1 MIDPV
6 HFEILPF
13 GKGEAE
19 AAELPERVRLTV
31 TCSPKHGLDES
42 IATATRLRALGH
54 SVTLHLAARMV
65 RGSDHLDDL
74 LARMQEN
81 GIDDAFVIGGDATPP
96 LGPYPS
102 SVELLPI
109 IHEHPHRPVT
119 IGIGGYP
126 EGHPLIDD
134 TELAEALTQKAPLAD
149 YVTTQLCFDPEAVL
163 RWITG
168 IRATGI
174 DLPVLAGVPGIV
186 DPTKLLEISL
196 RVGVGPSLSF
206 LRKQRGLRS
215 LLRLSGRSA
224 DKLYDALSSSEEIAG
239 FHFYTFNRLRDT
251 WEWHTEKHP
260 GSHRIS
266 EPKKE
271 VTEMAPTNL
280 EDKLQAAGS
289 AVALARNSQIGPYVY
304 PAVAAEF
311 TNWRDEQIAWRETAA
326 LFDQSHHM
334 TDLYIEGPDA
344 IRLLSD
350 LGVNSFENFA
360 VNKAK
365 QFVCCNPDGY
375 VIGDAILFY
384 LAENRL
390 SLVGRPSAHNWVQ
403 YHGETGDYDVTFD
416 RDERTAVNP
425 TGRRKLYRFQVQGPN
440 AMQVLEKTVGGPLP
454 EIKFFNMNEITIA
467 GHTVRALHHGMSGVP
482 GRELFGPWEEA
493 EDVRAAI
500 VEAGEE
506 FGLKQVG
513 SRVYATN
520 TLESGWIPCPLPAVF
535 TGDEMKAYREWLPGN
550 GYEATGSL
558 GGSFYSDDISD
569 YYLTPHDL
577 GYWGFV
583 KFDHDFVGREALE
596 AMDEE
601 GPRRKVTLAWNG
613 EDVAAA
619 MQTLFEKD
627 DPAKY
632 IDLPLSNYSTWP
644 NDKLLLDGERI
655 GVSTFSGYSYNERS
669 MLSLGVVNSDVEVGT
684 EVVLVWGE
692 EAGGSAKPV
701 VERHRQVEIRATVSP
716 VPYSEV
722 ARTSYAEGSW
732 RQKATV

>member
-1 MIDPV
+1 
-6 HFEILPF
+6 
-13 GKGEAE
+13 
-19 AAELPERVRLTV
+19 
-31 TCSPKHGLDES
+31 
-42 IATATRLRALGH
+42 
-54 SVTLHLAARMV
+54 
-65 RGSDHLDDL
+65 
-74 LARMQEN
+74 
-81 GIDDAFVIGGDATPP
+81 
-96 LGPYPS
+96 
-102 SVELLPI
+102 
-109 IHEHPHRPVT
+109 
-119 IGIGGYP
+119 
-126 EGHPLIDD
+126 
-134 TELAEALTQKAPLAD
+134 
-149 YVTTQLCFDPEAVL
+149 
-163 RWITG
+163 
-168 IRATGI
+168 
-174 DLPVLAGVPGIV
+174 VLAGVPGIV

-601 GPRRKVTLAWNG
+601 GQG
-613 EDVAAA
+613 
-619 MQTLFEKD
+619 
-627 DPAKY
+627 
-632 IDLPLSNYSTWP
+632 
-644 NDKLLLDGERI
+644 
-655 GVSTFSGYSYNERS
+655 
-669 MLSLGVVNSDVEVGT
+669 
-684 EVVLVWGE
+684 
-692 EAGGSAKPV
+692 
-701 VERHRQVEIRATVSP
+701 
-716 VPYSEV
+716 
-722 ARTSYAEGSW
+722 AR
-732 RQKATV
+732 